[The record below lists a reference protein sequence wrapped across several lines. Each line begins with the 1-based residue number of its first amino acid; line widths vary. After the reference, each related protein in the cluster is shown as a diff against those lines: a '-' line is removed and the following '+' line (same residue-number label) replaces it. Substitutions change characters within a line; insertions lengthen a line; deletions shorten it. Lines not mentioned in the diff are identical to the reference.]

1 MLDGLITAWVLFAWG
16 AQAAVPWRLPMAG
29 PGARRFWAA
38 ASLPLL
44 VTGAVASL
52 FYAQS
57 HPDAAITAGVYP
69 LTASPP
75 GKLLAVLLPAL
86 ALADLVTAVGWRR
99 MEAAGWRVTA
109 GFGLA
114 VLLAGCWT
122 WELLRVGEGLTSA
135 PLPLAAAVLARL
147 LLSLAAGEIA
157 APGRPVFAPAAGLA
171 LPLYWLVL
179 PGELAGALARSG
191 ALVTLGAASVLLL
204 AVRWIPERLRRPALA
219 AAILLAGLALAQAA
233 SLSQSLANPMDL
245 PALPGLPG
253 VR

>member
-16 AQAAVPWRLPMAG
+16 AQAAVPWRLPAAG
-29 PGARRFWAA
+29 PGSRRFWAA

-57 HPDAAITAGVYP
+57 HPDAAITSGVYP
-69 LTASPP
+69 LTASTP

-86 ALADLVTAVGWRR
+86 ALADLMTALGWRR
-99 MEAAGWRVTA
+99 MEDAAWRITA

-114 VLLAGCWT
+114 FLLAGCWM

-135 PLPLAAAVLARL
+135 PLPLAAAILCRL
-147 LLSLAAGEIA
+147 LLALAAGEIA
-157 APGRPVFAPAAGLA
+157 APGRPVFAVAAGLA
-171 LPLYWLVL
+171 FPLYWLLL
-179 PGELAGALARSG
+179 PAALADALARSG
-191 ALVTLGAASVLLL
+191 ALLTVGAASVVLL
-204 AVRWIPERLRRPALA
+204 AVRWLPERLRRPALA
-219 AAILLAGLALAQAA
+219 AAILLAGLVLAQAA
-233 SLSQSLANPMDL
+233 TLSQSLADPMDL